1 MALIIRIF
9 IGLCLGVLTS
19 CTVSLSPKRQLEYLN
34 ATPNLEHAIT
44 NNLKQKAVFVA
55 GNWPQKQWWLDY
67 KAPELNALIA
77 EALARNPTLLEMQ
90 ARIHKARQDAIVIH
104 SDLFPLVFFD
114 ATETNLYVSKN
125 GLYRAFN
132 PKFPLHATLLD
143 LSLSFSYEFD
153 FWGKNRNLFC
163 EAVGK
168 AKAQEAETAEVALI
182 VTTALSQT
190 YFAYKT
196 NLIRKRL
203 YTQLLQ
209 LRQSNANLQ
218 NVLLRKGLSS
228 KIPALAASEDVFEA
242 KKLLASIDE
251 ELSNNIYYIN
261 ILAGRGPDT
270 PLEINHHLPPLP
282 KSLAIPSAI
291 SSDLLARRPDLMAQ
305 IWRAKAWAYRTGAAM
320 SAYYPDVN
328 ITALLGLES
337 TAWRKLFEISSG
349 TAAIKPAIN
358 LPIFTAGAIRANIRA
373 NKAEFDAAIFAY
385 NNLLLQSTQELL
397 EVLVFAQTIYQ
408 QKKEQNKIV
417 YSAEQRYS
425 LINLLQRKGLNSQ
438 FDIYG
443 LKEEVIQKK
452 LVDVTLLYNQYLAS
466 IKLTKAL
473 GGGYYQ
479 PLVPLVKKYDK
490 NPEK

>member
-1 MALIIRIF
+1 
-9 IGLCLGVLTS
+9 
-19 CTVSLSPKRQLEYLN
+19 
-34 ATPNLEHAIT
+34 
-44 NNLKQKAVFVA
+44 
-55 GNWPQKQWWLDY
+55 
-67 KAPELNALIA
+67 
-77 EALARNPTLLEMQ
+77 
-90 ARIHKARQDAIVIH
+90 
-104 SDLFPLVFFD
+104 
-114 ATETNLYVSKN
+114 
-125 GLYRAFN
+125 
-132 PKFPLHATLLD
+132 
-143 LSLSFSYEFD
+143 
-153 FWGKNRNLFC
+153 
-163 EAVGK
+163 
-168 AKAQEAETAEVALI
+168 
-182 VTTALSQT
+182 
-190 YFAYKT
+190 
-196 NLIRKRL
+196 
-203 YTQLLQ
+203 LLQ